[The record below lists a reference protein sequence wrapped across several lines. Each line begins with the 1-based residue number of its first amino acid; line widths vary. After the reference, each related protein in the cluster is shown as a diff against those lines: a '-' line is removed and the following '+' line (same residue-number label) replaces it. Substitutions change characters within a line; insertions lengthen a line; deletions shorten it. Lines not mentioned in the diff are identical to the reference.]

1 MKKNNKKS
9 SENKQLKELALEN
22 RRLRSENETL
32 KRELADAKGKI
43 SLRRK
48 DDPIHSLF
56 VHQANN
62 ESLFAKKR
70 YTGYVLQLI
79 RNTTVFS
86 IYTKILYFVRRYTF
100 ISLTVQILVAI
111 LTVVQSSAIFVL
123 ATSASVIAL
132 PFILIIS
139 YVAFL
144 VAHLSRRKNDAVNK
158 KLIARKKIVVF
169 FPPKGRALSEDSFF
183 VGMVREFAV
192 KSDHT
197 CLIVSPYFFRS
208 WGLGNSKKAYFFSR
222 AESENIILLR
232 RQYYFTLKKKVINHH
247 ENDIIEIF

>member
-1 MKKNNKKS
+1 MKKNEKKS
-9 SENKQLKELALEN
+9 SADKEIGELMAEN
-22 RRLRSENETL
+22 RRLRSENASL
-32 KRELADAKGKI
+32 KRELADAKGKL

-48 DDPIHSLF
+48 ENPHHALF
-56 VHQANN
+56 AHQANN

-70 YTGYVLQLI
+70 YSGYVLQLI

-100 ISLTVQILVAI
+100 ISLTVQILAAI

-132 PFILIIS
+132 PFIFIIS

-144 VAHLSRRKNDAVNK
+144 VAHLSRRKNDVVNK

-169 FPPKGRALSEDSFF
+169 FPPKGRALAEDSFF
-183 VGMVREFAV
+183 SGMVREFAA
-192 KSDHT
+192 DPDRT
-197 CLIVSPYFFRS
+197 CLIVSPYFFRPL
-208 WGLGNSKKAYFFSR
+208 GLGSSKKAYFFSR
-222 AESENIILLR
+222 AEGENIILLR
-232 RQYYFTLKKKVINHH
+232 RQYYFTLKKKILNRLA
-247 ENDIIEIF
+247 NDITEIF